1 MFHLMKSKVGR
12 HTTYI
17 CSNVYQNGSLGSQ
30 MHKIVEKK
38 RVFDKKNF
46 AKSLEWDNARHL
58 SNIFKTRQFS

>member
-1 MFHLMKSKVGR
+1 MFHLMKSRK
-12 HTTYI
+12 TYI

-30 MHKIVEKK
+30 MHKIAEE

-58 SNIFKTRQFS
+58 SNIFKTRQFT